1 MLRFLSGKFNRT
13 AGWFPLGEKNKIL
26 IVLETGILTPEQFE
40 AQKSETLT
48 VESFQQI
55 LDETLHPHKVT
66 VKTLNLLTN
75 YRINERRAKDF
86 SYKGRIFLA
95 GDSAHVHSP
104 AGGQGLNL
112 GLQDAYNLAW
122 KIGLVVNGTASNSLL
137 DSYNEERPVIADE
150 VIELTSKTLDKEL
163 GSYSNMFQRAF
174 KRVFITLLPYIM
186 PFLKDDSPPA
196 SMVSN

>member
-1 MLRFLSGKFNRT
+1 M
-13 AGWFPLGEKNKIL
+13 I
-26 IVLETGILTPEQFE
+26 LETGVLTPEQFE

-48 VESFQQI
+48 LESYQQL

-66 VKTLNLLTN
+66 VKTVNLLTN
-75 YRINERRAKDF
+75 YRINERRAKEF

-122 KIGLVVNGTASNSLL
+122 KIGLVINGTAPNSLM
-137 DSYNEERPVIADE
+137 DSYNEERPAIADE
-150 VIELTSKTLDKEL
+150 VIALTAKNLDQEL
-163 GSYSNMFQRAF
+163 GSYSTMFSRAIR
-174 KRVFITLLPYIM
+174 RVVITILPYIM
-186 PFLKDDSPPA
+186 PFIKNDSPPG
-196 SMVSN
+196 SMVSNWQTTKTDRHTGVS